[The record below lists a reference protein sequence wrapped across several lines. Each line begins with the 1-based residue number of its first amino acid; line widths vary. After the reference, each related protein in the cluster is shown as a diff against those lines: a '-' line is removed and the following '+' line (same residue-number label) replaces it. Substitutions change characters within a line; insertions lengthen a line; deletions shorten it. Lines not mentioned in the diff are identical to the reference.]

1 MPVITLHGTPT
12 YQGEVLPGTVIAN
25 WTVIRLDDSGRYS
38 RRYWICRCKCGLE
51 KPVRDTRLR
60 LGQSKSCLLCSNPG
74 SATKHG
80 GASGADGTPTYRA
93 WTRMRKRCNNP
104 NTNHWK
110 YYGARGI
117 TVCERLDDFAAF
129 LEDMGELPE
138 GHSLDRIDPNGNYTP
153 SNCRWATAKT
163 QMRNRTVT
171 KLKAD
176 DVAEIRRQLAKRRR
190 VILIARDFGVSGST
204 VYGIKNG
211 RIWA

>member
-1 MPVITLHGTPT
+1 
-12 YQGEVLPGTVIAN
+12 
-25 WTVIRLDDSGRYS
+25 
-38 RRYWICRCKCGLE
+38 
-51 KPVRDTRLR
+51 
-60 LGQSKSCLLCSNPG
+60 
-74 SATKHG
+74 
-80 GASGADGTPTYRA
+80 
-93 WTRMRKRCNNP
+93 MRKRCNNP